1 MKNILFVLILLF
13 PIIISIFCYSKV
25 LDISSK
31 LQFISEMPIIAKENS
46 RVKLY
51 IDKHASKRRI
61 YFFVKKDSKLI
72 QYKREYRGVITNWRV
87 ALKNEA
93 FVSENHLSFYIDSS
107 KPDNDNEKPFFSLN
121 NERKNVAYYSDIF
134 QYVKE
139 KYFFYLLIVFL
150 IYAFGSG
157 WLIDYLG
164 GVTQHKTLAILFF
177 LDILYFI
184 ILLFW

>member
-1 MKNILFVLILLF
+1 MKNILFVLILIFPVIITLF
-13 PIIISIFCYSKV
+13 CFSKV
-25 LDISSK
+25 LDMSSK
-31 LQFISEMPIIAKENS
+31 LQFISEVPIAKENS

-72 QYKREYRGVITNWRV
+72 QYKREYRGLITNWRI

-93 FVSENHLSFYIDSS
+93 FVSENHLSFYTDSS
-107 KPDNDNEKPFFSLN
+107 KLDNDNEKPFFSLN
-121 NERKNVAYYSDIF
+121 NERKNFDYYSDVF

-139 KYFFYLLIVFL
+139 KYFFYLLIFCL
-150 IYAFGSG
+150 IYVFGSG

-164 GVTQHKTLAILFF
+164 GVTQHKALVILLF
-177 LDILYFI
+177 LDILYLI